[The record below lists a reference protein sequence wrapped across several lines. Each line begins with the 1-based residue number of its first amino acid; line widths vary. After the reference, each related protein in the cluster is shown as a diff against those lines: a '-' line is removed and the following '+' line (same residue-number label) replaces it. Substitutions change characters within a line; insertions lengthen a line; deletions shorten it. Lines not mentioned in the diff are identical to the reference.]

1 MAQGWQAR
9 VVCVDSR
16 HLDDSYCGRLFDADF
31 IASLPAGVDACG
43 ENGEFH
49 TFVYDGPAF
58 SAPVALRRTQVLQY
72 DAPADLGGATYYF
85 QELAPA

>member
-1 MAQGWQAR
+1 MCINGQ
-9 VVCVDSR
+9 
-16 HLDDSYCGRLFDADF
+16 HLPRAFCGREFDASFLAD
-31 IASLPAGVDACG
+31 LPPGVDACG

-72 DAPADLGGATYYF
+72 DAPAKLGGATYYF
-85 QELAPA
+85 QELAPPEA